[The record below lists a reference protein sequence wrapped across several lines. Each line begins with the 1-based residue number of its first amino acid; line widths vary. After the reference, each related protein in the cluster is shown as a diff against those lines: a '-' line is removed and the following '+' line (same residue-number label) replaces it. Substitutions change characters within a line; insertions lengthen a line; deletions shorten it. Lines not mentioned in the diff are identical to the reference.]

1 MMLASSAPKI
11 APISCAAAYMATPA
25 ADKPLPGRRLSSQST
40 ADITGLKWPPETGPN
55 TKINTASPN
64 TVAVLFSSS
73 CKPPSDGDSLA
84 AAIPDPTT
92 TVTSRAVPISSASS
106 GRDHAAMPLGL
117 TPDIS
122 QQYLTQ

>member
-11 APISCAAAYMATPA
+11 APISCAAAYVATPE
-25 ADKPLPGRRLSSQST
+25 ADEPLPSRRVSSQST

-55 TKINTASPN
+55 TKINTASPKA
-64 TVAVLFSSS
+64 VAVLFSSS
-73 CKPPSDGDSLA
+73 CKPLSVGDSLA

-92 TVTSRAVPISSASS
+92 TVTSRAVPISSASR
-106 GRDHAAMPLGL
+106 GRDHAARPPGL

>member
-11 APISCAAAYMATPA
+11 APTSCAAAYVATAA
-25 ADKPLPGRRLSSQST
+25 ADKPLPGRRRVSSQST
-40 ADITGLKWPPETGPN
+40 ADITGLKWPPDTGPN

-106 GRDHAAMPLGL
+106 GRCAAMRAGL
-117 TPDIS
+117 DA
-122 QQYLTQ
+122 

>member
-1 MMLASSAPKI
+1 L
-11 APISCAAAYMATPA
+11 
-25 ADKPLPGRRLSSQST
+25 RVSSQST

-73 CKPPSDGDSLA
+73 CKPLSDGDSLA
-84 AAIPDPTT
+84 APIPDPTT

-106 GRDHAAMPLGL
+106 GRCPAIALDL

-122 QQYLTQ
+122 QQYLTQY